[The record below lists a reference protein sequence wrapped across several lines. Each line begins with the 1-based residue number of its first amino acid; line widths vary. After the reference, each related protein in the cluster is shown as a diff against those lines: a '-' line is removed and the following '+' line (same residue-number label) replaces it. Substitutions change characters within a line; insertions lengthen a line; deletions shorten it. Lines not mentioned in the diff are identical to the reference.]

1 MFDAKA
7 AASVMAAYQAQGNRV
22 MIDLMHGATDD
33 EAIRLRSDAAD
44 AMCWFDLEVLNG
56 ELWGVNA
63 EWTPEG
69 ERRVR
74 AKLQRYLSPAF
85 LHDKSNRIVEL
96 ANVALVSRAGLCQA
110 TDVAALRARDQRPR
124 KVALSASFDAV
135 RTAIDAAVR
144 ALVPA
149 SGMGC
154 EPYVCD
160 VFQDTA
166 VYEFNGLFWQVSYT
180 FQSDKAAIKGPPVQ
194 VERQYVPVPQVAAQL
209 RSAIV
214 SALSGRR
221 MKSK

>member
-1 MFDAKA
+1 MFWPRLCFARVWHAKHTLNVRSLARLAQQLGSVEVEADKPLPTRFRIFRAGPNPSDRGAEPFIFDAKA
-7 AASVMAAYQAQGNRV
+7 AASVMTAYQAQGNRM

-44 AMCWFDLEVLNG
+44 AMCWFDLELLNG
-56 ELWGVNA
+56 ELWGINA

-69 ERRVR
+69 DRRVR

-85 LHDKSNRIVEL
+85 LHDKSMRIVEL

-110 TDVAALRARDQRPR
+110 TDVAALRARHRDP
-124 KVALSASFDAV
+124 KTAALS
-135 RTAIDAAVR
+135 
-144 ALVPA
+144 
-149 SGMGC
+149 
-154 EPYVCD
+154 
-160 VFQDTA
+160 
-166 VYEFNGLFWQVSYT
+166 
-180 FQSDKAAIKGPPVQ
+180 
-194 VERQYVPVPQVAAQL
+194 AQL